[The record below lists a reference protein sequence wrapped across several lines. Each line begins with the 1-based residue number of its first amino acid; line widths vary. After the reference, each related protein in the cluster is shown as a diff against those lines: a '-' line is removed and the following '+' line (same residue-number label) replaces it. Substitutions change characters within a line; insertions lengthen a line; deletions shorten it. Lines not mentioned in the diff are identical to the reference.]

1 MIKGVIL
8 DFDGT
13 IVDTVDAIAEAVVK
27 SAEKLGVKLKK
38 EEVKPHI
45 GMGGDHLLRKF
56 FGDDLELI
64 EKMKKLWA
72 KSSEKYMDLKSVRLF
87 PNAKKFLTELRRRGY
102 KIGIGSSSLKRHIEK
117 ILGHFKL
124 EELVDCYVSGEE
136 IERGKPEPDI
146 FIKVTEILGLK
157 PEECIVVGDTEYD
170 IIAGKKMGSRT
181 VLVIHDPTK
190 VYDGEKPDFIVH
202 DLLEILEII
211 DELRGDIK

>member
-27 SAEKLGVKLKK
+27 SAEKLGVELKK

-56 FGDDLELI
+56 FGDNLELI
-64 EKMKKLWA
+64 EKMKELWN
-72 KSSEKYMDLKSVRLF
+72 KTSDEYMDLKVMRLF
-87 PNAKKFLTELRRRGY
+87 PHAKEFLIELKKRGY
-102 KIGIGSSSLKRHIEK
+102 KVGIGSSSLKRHIKK
-117 ILGHFKL
+117 ILKHFEL
-124 EELVDCYVSGEE
+124 EELVDCYVSGEDVK
-136 IERGKPEPDI
+136 RGKPEPDI
-146 FIKVTEILGLK
+146 FIKVADILGLK

-170 IIAGKKMGSRT
+170 IMAGKNMGSKT
-181 VLVIHDPTK
+181 VLVLHDLKK

-202 DLLEILEII
+202 DLLDVLRVIE
-211 DELRGDIK
+211 ELKKG